1 MTFQKVK
8 TKYEKIGRI
17 PNYFYPPCF
26 FLDLYICYYF
36 LLQDEYFSRNFCS
49 ISYLLHFSPF
59 VLNFVFQDEHLVS
72 RYLDRTL
79 TSRLGIR
86 MMTTHHLKLREC
98 FGVSVNKQLIYF
110 HFTSFLVWTTFFLFF
125 LQKGYRG
132 VPLGF
137 SALGLPAPW
146 WPLWLPGNGTTS
158 KYIIFFR
165 LTIKDLYFYT

>member
-1 MTFQKVK
+1 MLDFVCDFPKSK
-8 TKYEKIGRI
+8 NYYEKIGRI

-36 LLQDEYFSRNFCS
+36 LLQDEYFSRNFC

-110 HFTSFLVWTTFFLFF
+110 HFTSFLVWTTFFLF
-125 LQKGYRG
+125 LTKR
-132 VPLGF
+132 VPWSPLGLQCPWA
-137 SALGLPAPW
+137 SSPLAAP
-146 WPLWLPGNGTTS
+146 LAS
-158 KYIIFFR
+158 R
-165 LTIKDLYFYT
+165 

>member
-1 MTFQKVK
+1 MFVVFYTLC
-8 TKYEKIGRI
+8 YKI
-17 PNYFYPPCF
+17 F
-26 FLDLYICYYF
+26 
-36 LLQDEYFSRNFCS
+36 
-49 ISYLLHFSPF
+49 
-59 VLNFVFQDEHLVS
+59 FQDEHLVS

-110 HFTSFLVWTTFFLFF
+110 HFTSFLVWTTFSFF

-146 WPLWLPGNGTTS
+146 WPLWLPGNGTKS
-158 KYIIFFR
+158 KYIIFFSPYNQR
-165 LTIKDLYFYT
+165 PIFLYLKYFAVAYKNEKLV